1 MTVQL
6 NPISLPLRGVT
17 QDQPVLSFCLGNGLG
32 AIFLAEIYIFFSG
45 KPPPDSV
52 GALGSKNGCI
62 YGL

>member
-1 MTVQL
+1 MSVQL

-45 KPPPDSV
+45 KPPDSV
-52 GALGSKNGCI
+52 GALGSKIGRI

>member
-1 MTVQL
+1 MIVQL

-32 AIFLAEIYIFFSG
+32 AIFLAEFYIFFSG
-45 KPPPDSV
+45 KPPDSV
-52 GALGSKNGCI
+52 GASGSKIGHI